1 MKTYKLLFISIALLF
16 FADLKAQERVNYPA
30 IDRQTYSQYLQK
42 DWKGLLKTGKM
53 SLKNDIGFYYL
64 DIRMGIAFYEL
75 KKYRKAIPYLEK
87 ARKQNKSNEL
97 VTEYLYYAYLFSGRS
112 NDARKLTKVFSPEL
126 KTKTGIGENSIINA
140 INIDL
145 RLERFDNYYAAP
157 SSSELLEQD
166 VQTGYSYFAFGV
178 EHLIKE
184 NGRFF
189 WSYSKIKKDI
199 TVFDIGDLNEQVS
212 DDSELSQNQFY
223 FSYQNQ
229 LKYSLNFV
237 LAANILNIVSKGSVL
252 VPSGRWGSTGGGMV
266 NAETRYASNQI
277 LGYAGLRK
285 DFANFQLGIGTSLS
299 NLDKVLQ
306 IQPGLDLTW
315 YPLSNTNIYLTT
327 HANYRMEN
335 ANSQWENEMVI
346 KQSLGF
352 RLWTFYF
359 QPSITFG
366 NIVNYTDANA
376 YIVYNDNDVIKNM
389 HEVLVYGSFFK
400 NKLNLFFKYQDYNKI
415 NTYLLNGQ
423 TNEITYKNQSLTG
436 GIKWN
441 F

>member
-1 MKTYKLLFISIALLF
+1 MTNKIFYIHMLLLISLS
-16 FADLKAQERVNYPA
+16 LKAQENINYPA
-30 IDRQTYSQYLQK
+30 LDRETYSQYLQK
-42 DWKGLLKTGKM
+42 DWKGLLKTGKI
-53 SLKNDIGFYYL
+53 SLKNNIKFYYL
-64 DIRMGIAFYEL
+64 DVRMGIAFYEL

-87 ARKQNKSNEL
+87 ARKQNRSNEL

-112 NDARKLTKVFSPEL
+112 NDARKLTKVLSSEL
-126 KTKTGIGENSIINA
+126 KSKIGIGVNPIINA

-145 RLERFDNYYAAP
+145 RFENFDNYYATP

-166 VQTGYSYFAFGV
+166 VRTDYSYFAFGV
-178 EHLIKE
+178 EHLIEE
-184 NGRFF
+184 NSRFF
-189 WSYSKIKKDI
+189 WSYSKIKTDI
-199 TVFDIGDLNEQVS
+199 TIFDIGDSNEQIS

-229 LKYSLNFV
+229 LKYGLNLV

-252 VPSGRWGSTGGGMV
+252 VPSGGWGPGGGGMV
-266 NAETRYASNQI
+266 NAETRYVSNQI

-306 IQPGLDLTW
+306 IQPGLDLSW
-315 YPLSNTNIYLTT
+315 YPLSNTNIYLAT

-335 ANSQWENEMVI
+335 ANSIWDNEMVI

-359 QPSITFG
+359 EPSITFG
-366 NIVNYTDANA
+366 NIINYTDANA
-376 YIVYNDNDVIKNM
+376 YIVYNDNDVIKDM
-389 HEVLVYGSFFK
+389 YEVLVYGSFFK
-400 NKLNLFFKYQDYNKI
+400 NKLNLFFKYQDYNKT
-415 NTYLLNGQ
+415 NTYLLNGVD
-423 TNEITYKNQSLTG
+423 NEITYKNQTLTG

>member
-1 MKTYKLLFISIALLF
+1 MTNKIFYIHLLLFVSLS
-16 FADLKAQERVNYPA
+16 LKAQENINYPV
-30 IDRQTYSQYLQK
+30 IDRETYSQYLQK
-42 DWKGLLKTGKM
+42 DWKGLLKTGKI
-53 SLKNDIGFYYL
+53 SLKNDIEFYYL
-64 DIRMGIAFYEL
+64 DVRMGIAFYEL

-87 ARKQNKSNEL
+87 AREQNRSNEL

-112 NDARKLTKVFSPEL
+112 NDARKLTKVLSAEL
-126 KTKTGIGENSIINA
+126 KTKIGIGLNPIINA

-145 RLERFDNYYAAP
+145 RFENFDDYYAAP

-166 VQTGYSYFAFGV
+166 VRTDYSYFAFGV

-184 NGRFF
+184 NSRFF
-189 WSYSKIKKDI
+189 WSYSKIKTDI
-199 TVFDIGDLNEQVS
+199 TIFDIGDSNEQIS
-212 DDSELSQNQFY
+212 NDSELSQNQFY

-229 LKYSLNFV
+229 LKYGLNLV

-252 VPSGRWGSTGGGMV
+252 VPSGGWGPGGGGML
-266 NAETRYASNQI
+266 NAETRYVSNQI

-285 DFANFQLGIGTSLS
+285 DFANFQIGLGSSFS

-306 IQPGLDLTW
+306 IQPGLDLSW
-315 YPLSNTNIYLTT
+315 YPLSNTNIYLTS

-335 ANSQWENEMVI
+335 ANSIWDNEMVI

-352 RLWTFYF
+352 RLLTFYIE
-359 QPSITFG
+359 PSITFG
-366 NIVNYTDANA
+366 NIINYTDVNA
-376 YIVYNDNDVIKNM
+376 YIVYNDNDVIKDM
-389 HEVLVYGSFFK
+389 CEVLIYGSFFK
-400 NKLNLFFKYQDYNKI
+400 NKLNLFFKYQDYNKT
-415 NTYLLNGQ
+415 NTYLLNGVD
-423 TNEITYKNQSLTG
+423 NEITYKNQTLTG

>member
-1 MKTYKLLFISIALLF
+1 MTNKIFYIHLLLLVSLS
-16 FADLKAQERVNYPA
+16 LKAQENINYPV
-30 IDRQTYSQYLQK
+30 IDRETYSQYLQK
-42 DWKGLLKTGKM
+42 DWKGLLKTGKI
-53 SLKNDIGFYYL
+53 SLKNDIEFYYL
-64 DIRMGIAFYEL
+64 DVRMGIAFYEL

-87 ARKQNKSNEL
+87 AREQNRSNEL

-112 NDARKLTKVFSPEL
+112 NDARKLTKVLSAEL
-126 KTKTGIGENSIINA
+126 KTKIGIGVNPIINA

-145 RLERFDNYYAAP
+145 RFENFDDYYAAP

-166 VQTGYSYFAFGV
+166 VRTDYSYFAFGV

-184 NGRFF
+184 NSRFF
-189 WSYSKIKKDI
+189 WSYSKIKTDI
-199 TVFDIGDLNEQVS
+199 TIFDIGDSNEQIS
-212 DDSELSQNQFY
+212 NDSELSQNQFY

-229 LKYSLNFV
+229 LKYGLNLV

-252 VPSGRWGSTGGGMV
+252 IPSGGWGPGGGGTV
-266 NAETRYASNQI
+266 NAETRYVSNQI

-285 DFANFQLGIGTSLS
+285 DFANFQIGLGSSFS

-306 IQPGLDLTW
+306 IQPGLDLSW
-315 YPLSNTNIYLTT
+315 YPLSNTNIYLTS

-335 ANSQWENEMVI
+335 ANSIWDNEMVI

-352 RLWTFYF
+352 RLLTFYIE
-359 QPSITFG
+359 PSITFG
-366 NIVNYTDANA
+366 NIINYTDVNA
-376 YIVYNDNDVIKNM
+376 YIVYNDNDVIKDM
-389 HEVLVYGSFFK
+389 YEVLIYGSFFK
-400 NKLNLFFKYQDYNKI
+400 NKLNLFFKYQDYNKT
-415 NTYLLNGQ
+415 NTYLLNGVD
-423 TNEITYKNQSLTG
+423 NEITYKNQTLTG

>member
-1 MKTYKLLFISIALLF
+1 MLLLISLSS
-16 FADLKAQERVNYPA
+16 KAQENINYPA
-30 IDRQTYSQYLQK
+30 LDRETYSQYLQK
-42 DWKGLLKTGKM
+42 DWKGLLKTGKI
-53 SLKNDIGFYYL
+53 SLKNNIKFYYL
-64 DIRMGIAFYEL
+64 DVRMGIAFYEL

-87 ARKQNKSNEL
+87 ARKQNSSNEL

-112 NDARKLTKVFSPEL
+112 NDARKLTKVLSSEL
-126 KTKTGIGENSIINA
+126 KSKIGIGVNPIINA

-145 RLERFDNYYAAP
+145 RFENFDNYYAAP

-166 VQTGYSYFAFGV
+166 VRTDYSYFAFGV
-178 EHLIKE
+178 EHLIEE
-184 NGRFF
+184 NSRFF
-189 WSYSKIKKDI
+189 WSYSKIKTDI
-199 TVFDIGDLNEQVS
+199 TIFDIGDSNEQIS

-229 LKYSLNFV
+229 LKYGLNLV

-252 VPSGRWGSTGGGMV
+252 VPSGGWGPGGGGMV
-266 NAETRYASNQI
+266 NAETRYVSNQI

-285 DFANFQLGIGTSLS
+285 DFANFQFGIGTSLS

-306 IQPGLDLTW
+306 IQPGFDLSW

-327 HANYRMEN
+327 HTNYRMEN
-335 ANSQWENEMVI
+335 ENSIWDNEMVI

-359 QPSITFG
+359 EPSITFG
-366 NIVNYTDANA
+366 NLMNYTDANA
-376 YIVYNDNDVIKNM
+376 YIVYNDNDVIKDM
-389 HEVLVYGSFFK
+389 YEVLVYGSFFK
-400 NKLNLFFKYQDYNKI
+400 NKLNLFFKYQDYNKT
-415 NTYLLNGQ
+415 NTYLLNGVD
-423 TNEITYKNQSLTG
+423 NEITYKNQTLTG